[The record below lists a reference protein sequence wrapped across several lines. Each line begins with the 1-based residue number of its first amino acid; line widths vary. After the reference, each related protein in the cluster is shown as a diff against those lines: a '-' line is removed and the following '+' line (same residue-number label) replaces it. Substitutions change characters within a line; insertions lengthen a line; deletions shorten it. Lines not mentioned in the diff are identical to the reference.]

1 MNAILFEKYGIT
13 FVRLSKI
20 LQMMAVPK
28 NKQQETKVQ
37 KADQEKAELR
47 DIEEELHEVRRE
59 IMDALGKDT
68 DPPAT
73 QDGLR

>member
-1 MNAILFEKYGIT
+1 
-13 FVRLSKI
+13 
-20 LQMMAVPK
+20 MMAVPK